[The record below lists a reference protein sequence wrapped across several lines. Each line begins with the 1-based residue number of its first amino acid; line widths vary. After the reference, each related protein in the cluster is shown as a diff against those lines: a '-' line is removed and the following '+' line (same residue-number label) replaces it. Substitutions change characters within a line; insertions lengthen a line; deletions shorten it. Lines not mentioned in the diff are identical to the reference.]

1 MEGCCT
7 VAVICEL
14 CSLFPTLLQLSS
26 WVRFSGALLQ
36 RVAVFEKLCCQTM
49 LNFVWNKA

>member
-7 VAVICEL
+7 VAVSCEL

-26 WVRFSGALLQ
+26 TGK
-36 RVAVFEKLCCQTM
+36 VFRSSFTKGCS
-49 LNFVWNKA
+49 F